1 MKHSPRLLLAVLALL
16 AAPALIAQDAPQI
29 QFPSASPPATLKQRV
44 GLTDVEI
51 TYSRPSV
58 KGRKIFGELLPY
70 GEIWRTGANQATQ
83 ITFSTPVKLN
93 GTALDAGT
101 YELFSIPS
109 ADEWT
114 VIIHKPMSQ
123 WGAYAY
129 DAKNDITRLKVKPV
143 NLPNPIETFTFQIGD
158 LRDES
163 ATIYFAWERVRVPLK
178 LEVEVKS
185 VVLPQI
191 EKVMASNT
199 PKKPYFPAAMFYF
212 EHNIDLPKA
221 LEWIDAAL
229 AADPNAFYVAYHKAR
244 LLAKMGDKEAA
255 KAAANQSKEIANKL
269 GGAVAKEY
277 AHLND
282 TLLATL
288 N

>member
-1 MKHSPRLLLAVLALL
+1 MKPARLLLAAFALL
-16 AAPALIAQDAPQI
+16 AAPALLAQDAPQI

-51 TYSRPSV
+51 SYSRPSV

-93 GTALDAGT
+93 GTALEAGT

-114 VIIHKPMSQ
+114 VIVHKPMSQ
-123 WGAYAY
+123 WGSYAY
-129 DAKNDITRLKVKPV
+129 DAKNDVTRLKVKPV
-143 NLPNPIETFTFQIGD
+143 TLPSPIETFTFQIGD

-178 LEVEVKS
+178 LEVDVKS
-185 VVLPQI
+185 VILPQI
-191 EKVMASNT
+191 EKAMASNN

-212 EHNIDLPKA
+212 EHNIDLNKA
-221 LEWIDAAL
+221 LQWIDAAL
-229 AADPNAFYVAYHKAR
+229 AADPNAFYIAYHKAR
-244 LLAKMGDKEAA
+244 LLAKMGNKEAA
-255 KAAANQSKEIANKL
+255 KAAAAQSKEIANKL

-277 AHLND
+277 THLND

-288 N
+288 K

>member
-1 MKHSPRLLLAVLALL
+1 MKSSIRLLLPALALL

-29 QFPSASPPATLKQRV
+29 QFPSASPAATIKQRV

-51 TYSRPSV
+51 SYSRPSV

-70 GEIWRTGANQATQ
+70 GEIWRTGANQATKL
-83 ITFSTPVKLN
+83 TFSTPVKLN

-101 YELFSIPS
+101 YEIFSIPS

-114 VIIHKPMSQ
+114 VIVHKPMSQ

-129 DAKNDITRLKVKPV
+129 DAKNDVTRLKVKPV
-143 NLPNPIETFTFQIGD
+143 NLPSPIETFTIQIGD

-163 ATIYFAWERVRVPLK
+163 ATLYFAWERVRIPLK
-178 LEVEVKS
+178 LEVDVKS
-185 VVLPQI
+185 IVLPQI
-191 EKVMASNT
+191 EKAMASDN

-212 EHNIDLPKA
+212 EHNIDLNKA
-221 LEWIDAAL
+221 LQWIDAAL
-229 AADPNAFYVAYHKAR
+229 AADPNAFYMAYHKAR
-244 LLAKMGDKEAA
+244 LLAKMGNKEGA
-255 KAAANQSKEIANKL
+255 KAAANQSKEIANKI

-277 AHLND
+277 THLND
-282 TLLATL
+282 TLIATL
-288 N
+288 K